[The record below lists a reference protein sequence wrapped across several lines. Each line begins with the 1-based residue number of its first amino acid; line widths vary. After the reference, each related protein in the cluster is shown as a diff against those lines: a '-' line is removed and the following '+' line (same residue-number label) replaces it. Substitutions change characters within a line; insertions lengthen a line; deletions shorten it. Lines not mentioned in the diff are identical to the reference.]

1 MWRRATTLLGGGFP
15 GSGFFM
21 YHRQENRDRDA
32 DLDVDDILE
41 LGKPRYT
48 EADAILCT
56 GEEPGEAEERGTL
69 LQGAVLNG
77 PPSTCTTPEFS
88 KQARKE
94 MPSTSSGESSTQ
106 EAVQKTSK
114 E

>member
-1 MWRRATTLLGGGFP
+1 M
-15 GSGFFM
+15 
-21 YHRQENRDRDA
+21 
-32 DLDVDDILE
+32 DVDDILE
-41 LGKPRYT
+41 LGKPWYM
-48 EADAILCT
+48 EADAIPCT

-88 KQARKE
+88 KQVRKE
-94 MPSTSSGESSTQ
+94 MPSTSSSESSTQ
-106 EAVQKTSK
+106 EAVQKTGK